1 MRIIALLFLFLSM
14 SVASCKLSNN
24 KPDDLIPKEQMAHIL
39 KDLAL
44 LEATYN
50 TKLVRLENKN
60 ELMLKFSDE
69 ILEHYNVQKE
79 VFDRSYEYYQMNS
92 EEFEAVYEL
101 VFEELTKME
110 TEAIAVAAEIVKDTS
125 ATEE

>member
-1 MRIIALLFLFLSM
+1 MRIKALVFLLISI
-14 SVASCKLSNN
+14 SIASCDLSNN
-24 KPDDLIPKEQMAHIL
+24 KPDDLIPKEKMAHIL
-39 KDLAL
+39 KDLML

-60 ELMLKFSDE
+60 ELMRKFSDE
-69 ILEHYNVQKE
+69 ILEHYNVKKE

-92 EEFEAVYEL
+92 DEFEAVYEL

-110 TEAIAVAAEIVKDTS
+110 TEAIAVAAETVNDST
-125 ATEE
+125 AVE